1 MEVGKVNL
9 VTGCEVK
16 VNILLEYLVVEYRAC
31 FILLSTLNFKMN
43 FILQTFSR
51 IMMFFSCFNEIN
63 ISKFL
68 YLKIIKFEGHNTI
81 KQKKKKQTKL
91 GKFVK
96 VFRTIIR
103 SVFI

>member
-16 VNILLEYLVVEYRAC
+16 VNILLEYSVVEYRAC

-81 KQKKKKQTKL
+81 KQKKKKTKL
-91 GKFVK
+91 WKFVK